1 MILVVK
7 CIIKVEFSDLMFFDI
22 THQKRLFLLKFSAG
36 NYIEQKNLGKKLNNW
51 QKNRLKRIGYLKLHL
66 IYYVIRLLH
75 TKYMQ

>member
-1 MILVVK
+1 MYYKSWIFWFIVFQYNPLK
-7 CIIKVEFSDLMFFDI
+7 TIISSKI
-22 THQKRLFLLKFSAG
+22 SAG

-51 QKNRLKRIGYLKLHL
+51 QKNRLKRIVYLKLHL